1 VTAPVAGA
9 PAVGASLKRKE
20 DARLVVGRGRYL
32 DDLRLPDLLHAVL
45 VRSPHAHADVT
56 SIDARAAL
64 AVDGV
69 VAVLTRR
76 ELPELGGS
84 IPALVPEPKRRAYAH
99 PALAADRVRHV
110 GEAVAI
116 VVATDPYRA
125 ADGAAAV
132 DVRYTPRA
140 AATRVATALG
150 TRGAPE
156 FTSGAERGG
165 LGGRPEPPLGTRGAP
180 EFTSGAERGG
190 LGGRPEPA
198 LGTRGAPEF
207 TSGAERGGLGGRPEP
222 PIPLVQPNWPDN
234 LFATTT
240 SAVGDVARGLANA
253 EIVERVRLAYPRVS
267 GTPIE
272 PRGVIAQPDAAG
284 GVTVWTSSQ
293 VPFGV
298 RAAVAG
304 ILGVPEERIRV
315 IVPDVGGG
323 FGVKGHVYPEDVVIP
338 AVARHLRR
346 PVKWV
351 ETRTEHLLTAAA
363 DRDQEHEATI
373 GITRDGTIT
382 AIETRFTRDHGAFPT
397 LGEAITLN
405 TINHLPGPY
414 RVPTYRATADN
425 VVTHKTFLAAY
436 RGAGRPEAA
445 FVLDRL
451 LDRAARASGVDPV
464 ELRRRNLIRA
474 GEMPYASGLSYRDGV
489 PISYDPAD
497 YVAAFDRM
505 IERFDYAT
513 WRKEQHA
520 RRGTRRPI
528 GIGVSA
534 YVEGTGLGPFE
545 GADVRVDPNG
555 KVFVYL
561 GVSQQGQGHE
571 TVFAQICAD
580 RLGVAVDDVIV
591 AGGDTQLVGY
601 GMGTIASRVAAVAGP
616 AVAQATD
623 DVADKARRVAA
634 ELFECAAEDVVLR
647 AGHAEVRGAP
657 DRRLPLARV
666 ARAALRSRASATAG
680 GTPGLSACA
689 FFYPGSVTWAFGGQA
704 VVVEVDVETGVV
716 TLLRCVAV
724 HDCGR
729 PINPMIVEGQL
740 HGGIAQGIG
749 SALYEELIYD
759 DAGQLLTATFM
770 DYCPPRAD
778 QIPPLDVSS
787 LDYPSTVNPLGIKG
801 VGESGIIAGAAAIGN
816 AVEDALADRGVVVTR
831 VPLTPSRVFEL
842 LRGGLT

>member
-1 VTAPVAGA
+1 MTSARSPLGA
-9 PAVGASLKRKE
+9 PLKRKE

-32 DDLRLPDLLHAVL
+32 DDITVPGLLHAVL
-45 VRSPHAHADVT
+45 VRSPHAHANVTRLDVAA
-56 SIDARAAL
+56 AR

-76 ELPELGGS
+76 ELPELAGS
-84 IPALVPEPKRRAYAH
+84 IPALVPEPKRRAYQH
-99 PALAADRVRHV
+99 PVLAAERVRHA
-110 GEAVAI
+110 GEAVAV
-116 VVATDPYRA
+116 VVATDVYRA

-132 DVRYTPRA
+132 QVDYEPLPA
-140 AATRVATALG
+140 AVDPATAAKG
-150 TRGAPE
+150 
-156 FTSGAERGG
+156 
-165 LGGRPEPPLGTRGAP
+165 
-180 EFTSGAERGG
+180 
-190 LGGRPEPA
+190 
-198 LGTRGAPEF
+198 
-207 TSGAERGGLGGRPEP
+207 
-222 PIPLVQPNWPDN
+222 PIVQPEWSDN
-234 LFATTT
+234 LFAATT
-240 SAVGDVARGLANA
+240 SGVGDATRGFA
-253 EIVERVRLAYPRVS
+253 EAAVTERLQLTYPRVS

-272 PRGVIAQPDAAG
+272 PRGVLAHLDETG
-284 GVTVWTSSQ
+284 RGLTVWTSTQ

-298 RAAVAG
+298 RAAIAG
-304 ILGVPEERIRV
+304 ILSMPEERVRV
-315 IVPDVGGG
+315 LAPEIGGG
-323 FGVKGHVYPEDVVIP
+323 FGIKGHVYPEDVLVP
-338 AVARHLRR
+338 AVARYLKR

-351 ETRTEHLLTAAA
+351 ETRSEHLLTAAA
-363 DRDQEHEATI
+363 DRDQHHDARI
-373 GITRDGTIT
+373 GLKADGTIA
-382 AIETRFTRDHGAFPT
+382 AIETHFTRDHGAFPT

-414 RVPTYRATADN
+414 RVPNYKATADN

-451 LDRAARASGVDPV
+451 LDRAARRAGLDPV
-464 ELRRRNLIRA
+464 DVRRRNLVRTT
-474 GEMPYASGLSYRDGV
+474 EMPYRSGLAYRDGV
-489 PISYDPAD
+489 PSNYDPAD
-497 YVAAFDRM
+497 SVAAFDRM
-505 IERFDYAT
+505 IGEFDYAG
-513 WRKEQHA
+513 WRRRQAE
-520 RRGTRRPI
+520 RRGSARPI

-545 GADVRVDPNG
+545 GADVRVDASG

-571 TVFAQICAD
+571 TVFAQICAEH
-580 RLGVAVDDVIV
+580 LGVSVEDVVV

-616 AVAQATD
+616 AVAQAATE
-623 DVADKARRVAA
+623 VGVKARQVAA
-634 ELFECAAEDVVLR
+634 ELFECAAEDVILR
-647 AGHAEVRGAP
+647 DGHAEVRGAP
-657 DRRLPLARV
+657 DRQLPFARL

-704 VVVEVDVETGVV
+704 VAVEVDTDTGVV

-749 SALYEELIYD
+749 SALLEELIYD
-759 DAGQLLTATFM
+759 EQGQLLTATFM

-778 QIPPLDVSS
+778 EVPALDVVS
-787 LDYPSTVNPLGIKG
+787 LDFPSAVNPLGIKG

-831 VPLTPSRVFEL
+831 VPLTPSRVYEL
-842 LRGGLT
+842 IRGAASSARR